1 MLVRNMQVEDS
12 ERVAILS
19 DQLGYPAN
27 ADSIEERFHILSS
40 LPENA
45 MFVAEDEE
53 GHVIGWVHVSGI
65 HRLESDAYAEV
76 GGLVVSSDS
85 RRIGAGHALM
95 NASEEWA
102 KANGF
107 TNIRLCS
114 QMHRS
119 EAHLFYKRIGYES
132 FKTSLFFRKNL

>member
-1 MLVRNMQVEDS
+1 MRVEDS
-12 ERVAILS
+12 ERVADLS
-19 DQLGYPAN
+19 GQLGYPATVT
-27 ADSIEERFHILSS
+27 SIEERFQTL
-40 LPENA
+40 LQLQENA

-76 GGLVVSSDS
+76 GGLVVESDS
-85 RRIGAGHALM
+85 RRIGAGRALM
-95 NASEEWA
+95 IASEEWA

-119 EAHLFYKRIGYES
+119 EAHLFYKRIGYET
-132 FKTSLFFRKNL
+132 FKTSLFFRKLL

>member
-12 ERVAILS
+12 ERVADLS
-19 DQLGYPAN
+19 GQLGYPAT
-27 ADSIEERFHILSS
+27 AVSVEERFQTILK

-45 MFVAEDEE
+45 MFVAEDEKRR
-53 GHVIGWVHVSGI
+53 VIGWVHVSGI

-76 GGLVVSSDS
+76 GGIVVDSDS